1 MSVLKSDVSAR
12 RSKLTPEQL
21 ALLEKRLRGQAAVTD
36 VTAPESIGRRPL
48 QERPPLSFAQQRLW
62 FLDQLDPGN
71 SFYNVPRA
79 LRFKG
84 PINRPALEQSLTEI
98 TRRHEALRTTFPS
111 DNGEPVQVIGTPGP
125 VRIPLVDLCH
135 LADDERENAAR
146 QIAAS
151 EAATGF
157 DLALGPLLRVVVIRL
172 SAEDNLVLLTMHH
185 IVTDGWSMGVLIK
198 EVTTL
203 YDSFSRGRPS
213 PLPELQVQYADF
225 SYWQQQRLRGE
236 ELEKHLGYWRRQLGD
251 APTELDLPTT
261 WPRPLLQ
268 SHRGASQ
275 QLRIPKSLADALK
288 TLGRHEGTTTFMT
301 LLAAFN
307 VLLYRYTN
315 QSDILVGTPIANR
328 NHEELEA
335 LIGFFVN
342 TLVLRTS
349 FTSASMTFREA
360 LRQVR
365 ETTLGAYAH
374 QDLPFERLVEELQ
387 PERNLSRTPLFQVM
401 FILQNV
407 PSAELQLSGLT
418 LSAQDV
424 YTATAKFDLSWTAIE
439 TEQGIM
445 GSIEYN
451 SDIFSASAI
460 ELMSGHLLRL
470 AASFVANPDARIS
483 DLPMLSEAEQK
494 LLLEEWNDTTVE
506 RGVELCAHRM
516 FEQQVKLTPDGIAVV
531 FEEQQ
536 LNYSELNR
544 RANQLAHH
552 LRELGVG
559 PESHVAISLER
570 SVEMLVAL
578 VGVLKSGAAYVPI
591 DPAYP
596 MERKAFMLEDSLAE
610 VVIIQSE
617 ADAPAFNAER
627 TRFLCLDAEQDA
639 IARQSDDNLSTG
651 VEPHNLAYIIYTS
664 GSTGR
669 PKGIGLPHLALT
681 NLIEWHR
688 ETLSNKARTMQF
700 ASLSFDASF
709 HEMFAAWT
717 TGGTLF
723 LIPEMIRMDP
733 SALAAMIDE
742 HEIEKIILPVVML
755 QEIARERADSKE
767 SLNSLKEI
775 ITTGEQLQ
783 LTGAIRKLFE
793 RLHDCTLHNHYG
805 PSETHV
811 VTAYNFDRAA
821 SEWPSLPPIGKP
833 ISNTRVYVLD
843 EHQRLVPTEVYG
855 EIYIGGDCLARGYF
869 ERPELTAERFI
880 PDPYSLNG
888 GDRLYRTGDVGR
900 YLSDGNIE
908 YVGRRDNQV
917 KIRGFRVELGEV
929 EAALA
934 RQAFVREVVVIVRED
949 TVGDKRLVAYVV
961 TDSGMGEQAVEG
973 RGRSSEPTL
982 GEMRATLGEHL
993 PDYMIPSAFVMLDA
1007 LPLTPN
1013 GKIDRRAL
1021 PAPDGTRDALK
1032 REYVAPRNRIEEDVV
1047 GIWEQVLGVERVGVE
1062 DNFFELGG
1070 HSLKAT
1076 QVVSR
1081 LQKLHGDRVR
1091 LRDLFATPTVRGLA
1105 EKIVDNSENERGR
1118 AEQGPQTS
1126 SQTSQITRIEDRD
1139 YYDVSS
1145 AQRRVW
1151 IVCQQREASRAY
1163 NLPKSFV
1170 LEGEVDEKALRRAVR
1185 SLVERHESLRTRF
1198 IVVAGEPKQKVEGG
1212 EGIELQVVDLSREG
1226 EGEEFR
1232 QEKAREIA
1240 RQEAREVFDLERG
1253 PLMRA
1258 RLLKITD
1265 ERHVFMLTLHH
1276 IIADGWSL
1284 NVLTRELMQ
1293 LYHAYRKGLENPL
1306 PELEIQYRDYADW
1319 EKRELSG
1326 ARMEEQQRYWR
1337 EKLGG
1342 EIEAVRIEGDAE
1354 GRAQGGQ
1361 YLGEVVHFEISD
1373 DETESLRRIGR
1384 EHGASL
1390 YMSLLAAVYA
1400 LLHRY
1405 SGQEDLVVA
1414 CPVSGR
1420 KQQELENQVG
1430 MYLNTLLLRTETR
1443 GTMRLGELL
1452 ERVKETALGAF
1463 ENQEYPYEQLAR
1475 ELKVKREPGQAPL
1488 MEVVV
1493 TLAEQEGGVAM
1504 EDAVATDVGIR
1515 GWGES
1520 SGVSKNDLWFGFQ
1533 ERGKGLTAAI
1543 NYNSDK
1549 YRDES
1554 IAEIAA
1560 SLTKILRQLAVD
1572 VNARVMDLEL
1582 GDENASPAGS
1592 DGELDIELSL

>member
-1 MSVLKSDVSAR
+1 MSVLKSDVLAR

-21 ALLEKRLRGQAAVTD
+21 ALLEKRLRGQA
-36 VTAPESIGRRPL
+36 TATEPESIGRRPL

-84 PINRPALEQSLTEI
+84 SVNRMALEQSLTEI
-98 TRRHEALRTTFPS
+98 IRRHEALRTTFPS
-111 DNGEPVQVIGTPGP
+111 ENGEPVQVISLTSPL
-125 VRIPLVDLCH
+125 RIPLVDLDQ
-135 LADDERENAAR
+135 LAEDERENEAR
-146 QIAAS
+146 QIASS
-151 EAATGF
+151 EAASGF
-157 DLALGPLLRVVVIRL
+157 DLALGPLLRVVLIRL
-172 SAEDNLVLLTMHH
+172 SAEDHLVLLTMHH

-203 YDSFSRGRPS
+203 YDSFSQGRPS
-213 PLPELQVQYADF
+213 PLPALSVQYADF
-225 SYWQQQRLRGE
+225 SYWQQQQLRGE
-236 ELEKHLGYWRRQLGD
+236 ELDKHLGYWREKLGH
-251 APTELDLPTT
+251 APTELNLPTT

-268 SHRGASQ
+268 GHRGASHP
-275 QLRIPKSLADALK
+275 LRIPKSMADALK
-288 TLGRHEGTTTFMT
+288 TLSRHEGATIFMT
-301 LLAAFN
+301 LLTAFN
-307 VLLYRYTN
+307 ILLYRYTS

-328 NHEELEA
+328 NHEELEG

-349 FTSASMTFREA
+349 FTPSMTFREA

-407 PSAELQLSGLT
+407 PLAELQLSGLT

-424 YTATAKFDLSWTAIE
+424 YTTTAKFDLSWTAIE

-445 GSIEYN
+445 GSIEYDA
-451 SDIFSASAI
+451 DIFSAAAI
-460 ELMSGHLLRL
+460 KLMSGHLLRL
-470 AASFVANPDARIS
+470 VASFVANPDARVS
-483 DLPMLSEAEQK
+483 DLELLSETEQK
-494 LLLEEWNDTTVE
+494 LLLEEWNATTVE
-506 RGVELCAHRM
+506 RGVDLCIHQM
-516 FEQQVKLTPDGIAVV
+516 FEQQVKQSPSELAVV
-531 FEEQQ
+531 FEDQR
-536 LNYSELNR
+536 LNYSELNS
-544 RANQLAHH
+544 RANRLAHF
-552 LRELGVG
+552 LRGLGVG

-578 VGVLKSGAAYVPI
+578 LGVLKSGAAYVPL

-596 MERKAFMLEDSLAE
+596 AERKAFMMEDSLAE
-610 VVIIQSE
+610 VLIIQSE
-617 ADAPAFNAER
+617 EDALGFNIER
-627 TRFLCLDAEQDA
+627 TRVVCLDSERDS
-639 IARQSDDNLSTG
+639 IAQHSEGNPATG
-651 VEPHNLAYIIYTS
+651 VEPDNLAYIIYTS

-669 PKGIGLPHLALT
+669 PKGIGLTHLALT

-688 ETLSNKARTMQF
+688 ETLSNGTRTMQF

-709 HEMFAAWT
+709 HEMFAAWA

-723 LIPEMIRMDP
+723 LVAEMTRMDP
-733 SALAAMIDE
+733 SALAEMVDQ
-742 HEIEKIILPVVML
+742 HGIEKIILPVVML
-755 QEIARERADSKE
+755 QEMARERAESKDS
-767 SLNSLKEI
+767 LTSLKEI
-775 ITTGEQLQ
+775 IATGEQLQ
-783 LTGAIRKLFE
+783 LTSAIRRLFA
-793 RLHDCTLHNHYG
+793 RLHACTLHNHYG

-811 VTAYNFDRAA
+811 VTAYSFGRDV

-833 ISNTRVYVLD
+833 ISNTRVFVLD
-843 EHQRLVPTEVYG
+843 EHQRLAPVEVYG

-869 ERPELTAERFI
+869 GRAELTAERFI
-880 PDPYSLNG
+880 PDPYSRSG
-888 GDRLYRTGDVGR
+888 GERLYRTGDLGR
-900 YLSDGNIE
+900 YLADGNIE
-908 YVGRRDNQV
+908 CAGRRDDQV

-934 RQAFVREVVVIVRED
+934 RQPSVREVAVVMRED
-949 TVGDKRLVAYVV
+949 TIGDKRLIAYVV
-961 TDSGMGEQAVEG
+961 ADSGTNRTTPGEI
-973 RGRSSEPTL
+973 
-982 GEMRATLGEHL
+982 RATLSQHL
-993 PDYMIPSAFVMLDA
+993 PDYMIPSAFVMMDA

-1021 PAPDGTRDALK
+1021 PAPDGIRDVLK
-1032 REYVAPRNRIEEDVV
+1032 REYLAPRNRIEEEVV
-1047 GIWEQVLGVERVGVE
+1047 KIWEQVLGVERVGVQ

-1081 LQKLHGDRVR
+1081 LQKLHGDKVR

-1105 EKIVDNSENERGR
+1105 EKIGDGSETERQKT
-1118 AEQGPQTS
+1118 EQEPQPTVR
-1126 SQTSQITRIEDRD
+1126 TPQITRIEERD

-1151 IVCQQREASRAY
+1151 IVCQQEEASRAY
-1163 NLPKSFV
+1163 NLPKSFI
-1170 LEGEVDEKALRRAVR
+1170 LEGRIDEEALKRALR

-1198 IVVAGEPKQKVEGG
+1198 IVVAGEPKQKVERG
-1212 EGIELQVVDLSREG
+1212 EGIELQVIDLSREG
-1226 EGEEFR
+1226 AGEEFG
-1232 QEKAREIA
+1232 QEEAREIA
-1240 RQEAREVFDLERG
+1240 RREAKEVFNLERG
-1253 PLMRA
+1253 PLMRTK
-1258 RLLKITD
+1258 LVKITD
-1265 ERHVFMLTLHH
+1265 EQHVFLLTLHH
-1276 IIADGWSL
+1276 IIADGWSMNL
-1284 NVLTRELMQ
+1284 LMRELMQ
-1293 LYHAYRKGLENPL
+1293 LYHAYREGRENPL
-1306 PELEIQYRDYADW
+1306 RELEIQYRDYADW

-1342 EIEAVRIEGDAE
+1342 EIESVRIAGDA
-1354 GRAQGGQ
+1354 GRAEGGQ
-1361 YLGEVVHFEISD
+1361 YLGEVVHYEISD
-1373 DETESLRRIGR
+1373 EETESLRRIGR

-1400 LLHRY
+1400 LLYRY
-1405 SGQEDLVVA
+1405 TGQEDLVVA
-1414 CPVSGR
+1414 CPVTGR

-1430 MYLNTLLLRTETR
+1430 MYLNTLLLRTEMQ
-1443 GTMRLGELL
+1443 GTTRLGELL

-1475 ELKVKREPGQAPL
+1475 ELKVKREPGKAPL

-1493 TLAEQEGGVAM
+1493 TLEEQEGGIAL
-1504 EDAVATDVGIR
+1504 EDGMAGDVSIR
-1515 GWGES
+1515 GWGAS

-1533 ERGKGLTAAI
+1533 ERGRGLTAAI

-1549 YRDES
+1549 YREES
-1554 IAEIAA
+1554 IKEIAT
-1560 SLTKILRQLAVD
+1560 SLTRILRQLARDENV
-1572 VNARVMDLEL
+1572 RLMDLEL
-1582 GDENASPAGS
+1582 EDEDTPLTGR
-1592 DGELDIELSL
+1592 DMEIDIELSL